1 MEKEVKVV
9 DSNTMEPETT
19 KTGSR
24 IKRLITKAKDGSD
37 NITFSIGIIAG
48 GIDIIESFESDAVYY
63 MIEGKSTIEWD
74 SNSAEL
80 TEGVVI
86 YIPAR
91 TEIRYRAEKDHKLI
105 SIFSPAR
112 I

>member
-1 MEKEVKVV
+1 MGKEVKIV

-37 NITFSIGIIAG
+37 KITFSIGIIAG
-48 GIDIIESFESDAVYY
+48 GIDVIESFESDAVYY
-63 MIEGKSTIEWD
+63 MIEGKSTIEW
-74 SNSAEL
+74 SGKSTEL
-80 TEGVVI
+80 SDGMAI
-86 YIPAR
+86 YIPAG
-91 TEIRYRAEKDHKLI
+91 TEMRYRAEKDHKLI
-105 SIFSPAR
+105 SVFSPAR